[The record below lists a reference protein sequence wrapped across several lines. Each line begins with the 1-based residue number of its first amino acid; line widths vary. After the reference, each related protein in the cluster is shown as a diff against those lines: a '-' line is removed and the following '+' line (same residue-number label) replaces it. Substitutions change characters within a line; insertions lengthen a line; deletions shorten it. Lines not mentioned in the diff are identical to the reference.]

1 MAPIYA
7 GYSNKFLNILKHSY
21 TQSCGRKA
29 INTTKIGCPFYF
41 IRLARLGVYMGQR
54 RKLSSDVISVHLIL
68 SVKTISGDKKFT
80 L

>member
-1 MAPIYA
+1 
-7 GYSNKFLNILKHSY
+7 
-21 TQSCGRKA
+21 
-29 INTTKIGCPFYF
+29 
-41 IRLARLGVYMGQR
+41 MGQR